1 MPGSSELVICLL
13 RRCIAE
19 AASCPWPVSDLRSRA
34 ALAGEDVACSN
45 DALVAEAGGLAG
57 VEGGLGDL
65 NITAASPEIDPARED
80 DLGMTFSAL
89 YAGVAGGVKFEREEE
104 LKDAAP
110 STDLLRASGEYRR
123 AASIGTLG
131 EPKEV
136 RFDREAANKSP
147 SSVSL
152 SAKKRDCR
160 LRGDI
165 AATAADLE
173 RAICVLSKVLD
184 GFEGV

>member
-1 MPGSSELVICLL
+1 
-13 RRCIAE
+13 
-19 AASCPWPVSDLRSRA
+19 
-34 ALAGEDVACSN
+34 
-45 DALVAEAGGLAG
+45 
-57 VEGGLGDL
+57 L
-65 NITAASPEIDPARED
+65 NITAASSEIDLAREE

-110 STDLLRASGEYRR
+110 RTDLLRASGECRR
-123 AASIGTLG
+123 TASVGTLG

-136 RFDREAANKSP
+136 RLDREATNRSP

-152 SAKKRDCR
+152 SASKRDCR
-160 LRGDI
+160 FRGDI

-173 RAICVLSKVLD
+173 STICVLSNVREGL
-184 GFEGV
+184 EGV